1 MLQDLE
7 KQELIQLV
15 QTLEKENKELKDKLY
30 GTSTKIEEKPKKE
43 YITSREKV
51 KLFMDIFK
59 GRTDLYAKRWESN
72 KIQRSGYSP
81 VCKNEFHPYK
91 CNKYKI
97 RCNECEYRECLPLTE
112 EVILKHLKGEI
123 TVGIYPLI
131 PGDICYFLAI
141 DFDKSTYQE
150 DVQAFWSLCDEMSI
164 PIYVERS
171 RSGNGA
177 HVWLFFQE
185 ATSAKVARK
194 LGNILLTKTMEKAS
208 LDLDSYD
215 RIFPNQDTMPN
226 GGFGNLIAL
235 PFQGEAAKLH
245 NTVFVNRQFEAEE
258 NQIEI
263 LKKIKKIRREEVY
276 AVIDRYRDVDFEELK
291 IEELG
296 ELEVPKR
303 EKRLEVAFQN
313 NVECIIENQIYIRK
327 SNLFPSELTH
337 LKRLAS
343 FTNPKYYEL
352 QKLRMPIYNTPR
364 IITCYEEDAKF
375 LILPRGCIDKIKE
388 ICKQSHVKLCMQDR
402 REEGKKQEFQFQ
414 GRLNKKQ
421 EKALKEL
428 LKQEIGV
435 LCAATGFG
443 KTVVGA
449 NLIAKLQTST
459 LVLVNRSSLL
469 EQWKDRLSFFLGI
482 EKKEIG
488 QIGAGKDKPNHKI
501 DVANFQTLYKKEK
514 LEEILK
520 EYGLV
525 IVDECHHASSFS
537 FEFVLSKIRAKHV
550 YGLTAISTR
559 KDGWHPI
566 VYMQC
571 GKIRYRVTNRPIKA
585 K

>member
-343 FTNPKYYEL
+343 FTNL
-352 QKLRMPIYNTPR
+352 NIMN
-364 IITCYEEDAKF
+364 
-375 LILPRGCIDKIKE
+375 
-388 ICKQSHVKLCMQDR
+388 CK
-402 REEGKKQEFQFQ
+402 
-414 GRLNKKQ
+414 N
-421 EKALKEL
+421 
-428 LKQEIGV
+428 
-435 LCAATGFG
+435 
-443 KTVVGA
+443 
-449 NLIAKLQTST
+449 
-459 LVLVNRSSLL
+459 
-469 EQWKDRLSFFLGI
+469 
-482 EKKEIG
+482 
-488 QIGAGKDKPNHKI
+488 
-501 DVANFQTLYKKEK
+501 
-514 LEEILK
+514 
-520 EYGLV
+520 
-525 IVDECHHASSFS
+525 
-537 FEFVLSKIRAKHV
+537 
-550 YGLTAISTR
+550 
-559 KDGWHPI
+559 
-566 VYMQC
+566 
-571 GKIRYRVTNRPIKA
+571 
-585 K
+585 